1 MKVIHI
7 SPFVRKFTAADFINL
22 KDDDWSVKTARAI
35 LKQTKKYEIE
45 CWAVSSKI
53 DGINVIKKKRAIIKI
68 FPAKEWVYKKGHSRL
83 LIKELKNE
91 LKKDTIIHLHG
102 YHNYIAYSIIS
113 SLKNKPIIAQD
124 HGENHPLD
132 LIRRNG
138 KFFFLFPLLLIE
150 ELIERI
156 IFKNINQFFALTKK
170 EMKYLSKFINKDK
183 IKHQTMGVDFNLFK
197 PFDKKKARNKF
208 DLPLNKKI
216 ILSVGVFEKR
226 KGLDYLIKALPIAI
240 KQIPNLLLVIVG
252 RSGPSERHLKNL
264 VVGLN
269 LTGYVRFLDFVQYEK
284 MPYIYSAVD
293 VLALTSLDEGA
304 PVSIMEALSC
314 GVPVMATRVG
324 NVKDMVSDFRNGLVV
339 KPKDINAISDAIIT
353 FFKNQNRFKDCR
365 KTAVAYDWNFIAKNT
380 IKVYKKLLP

>member
-53 DGINVIKKKRAIIKI
+53 DGIKVIKKKRAIIKI

-170 EMKYLSKFINKDK
+170 EMKYLSKFINIYTAIYKGIAV
-183 IKHQTMGVDFNLFK
+183 IKADTHLIIFCLLSGKNRSIAAPITGI
-197 PFDKKKARNKF
+197 
-208 DLPLNKKI
+208 KI
-216 ILSVGVFEKR
+216 IH
-226 KGLDYLIKALPIAI
+226 
-240 KQIPNLLLVIVG
+240 
-252 RSGPSERHLKNL
+252 ER
-264 VVGLN
+264 
-269 LTGYVRFLDFVQYEK
+269 
-284 MPYIYSAVD
+284 I
-293 VLALTSLDEGA
+293 
-304 PVSIMEALSC
+304 
-314 GVPVMATRVG
+314 
-324 NVKDMVSDFRNGLVV
+324 
-339 KPKDINAISDAIIT
+339 
-353 FFKNQNRFKDCR
+353 
-365 KTAVAYDWNFIAKNT
+365 
-380 IKVYKKLLP
+380 